1 MKTHPSPTK
10 PDASPFP
17 AVPDETDQYPSRLGR
32 APERLPRRHPVVYP
46 GGDGPLDPAQV
57 RRFDE
62 RGFLTLEGV
71 LSEREVAWLDEAL
84 HALMDAMTDVDAHRV
99 IREPQADE
107 VRSVFAFHTDEGPLA
122 DVPHDD
128 RLAGVAR
135 QLLASEVYVHQSR
148 VNRKPSLRGRDFQWH
163 SDFETWHTEDGMPA
177 PRCLSASVA
186 LTDNHEFNGP
196 LMVMPGSH
204 HWFVTCT
211 EPTPHA
217 NHRSSLKQQQVGV
230 PDDESLFEVYEHCG
244 IEQCTGPAGSVTFF
258 DCNLLHA
265 SASNVSPLSRRNL
278 FIVFNSVDNQLGEP
292 FSAPQRRPE
301 HLASRTPQP
310 VGTKVF

>member
-1 MKTHPSPTK
+1 MKTP
-10 PDASPFP
+10 ASPKTP
-17 AVPDETDQYPSRLGR
+17 TEPVETDRYPSRLGR
-32 APERLPRRHPVVYP
+32 PPERLPRHHPVVHP
-46 GGDGPLDPAQV
+46 GGTGPLDPAQV

-71 LSEREVAWLDEAL
+71 FSDSEVEWLDESL

-99 IREPQADE
+99 IREPQANE
-107 VRSVFAFHTDEGPLA
+107 VRSVFAFHTDDGPLA
-122 DVPHDD
+122 AVPHDD

-135 QLLASEVYVHQSR
+135 QILASDVYVHQSR

-163 SDFETWHTEDGMPA
+163 SDFETWHTEDGMAA

-204 HWFVTCT
+204 HWFVTCP
-211 EPTPHA
+211 EPTPDA

-265 SASNVSPLSRRNL
+265 SSSNVSPLSRRNL
-278 FIVFNSVDNQLGEP
+278 FIVFNSVENVLVEP

-301 HLASRTPQP
+301 HLAARNPQP
-310 VGTKVF
+310 LGVTVS